1 MFGFLLDASVMPC
14 QDDWL
19 NERSSTP
26 PVSRTMQALYAALV
40 AEAVGVPDVGLA
52 TGDDDAGVLF
62 EPQATSAS
70 AATPKT
76 AADLRCFFTRSSS
89 AGTQPFAQRTPVP
102 YICREETITGV
113 SGEFHIPL

>member
-1 MFGFLLDASVMPC
+1 
-14 QDDWL
+14 
-19 NERSSTP
+19 
-26 PVSRTMQALYAALV
+26 MQALYAALD
-40 AEAVGVPDVGLA
+40 AEAVGVPDDALA
-52 TGDDDAGVLF
+52 AGDDAGVLF

-89 AGTQPFAQRTPVP
+89 AGTQPFAHRTPVP